1 MNSDA
6 TRAYYDIQV
15 GEEGQSTGIGA
26 KLDKFKAVFT
36 TAETI
41 QKGLDTVASIGEKFN
56 HIGVW
61 KVRLVSGLCCLV
73 LFLASILLFF
83 VNVRYVI
90 IAWGLNKFRKFWFAP
105 NLVCNNELADLLS
118 RVPSFPEVQ
127 QYRQIRRRATSTRD
141 TTSGSAS
148 SPLSVLKEE

>member
-1 MNSDA
+1 M
-6 TRAYYDIQV
+6 
-15 GEEGQSTGIGA
+15 
-26 KLDKFKAVFT
+26 KAIFT
-36 TAETI
+36 TAEVI

-61 KVRLVSGLCCLV
+61 KVRLVSGICCLV
-73 LFLASILLFF
+73 LFLASVLLFF

-118 RVPSFPEVQ
+118 RVPSFPEMQ
-127 QYRQIRRRATSTRD
+127 EFRQIRRRSTSNR
-141 TTSGSAS
+141 SGAS
-148 SPLSVLKEE
+148 GNALSPLSALKEE